1 MCHFENLP
9 LPVGEYCLVWW
20 WGSWLITM
28 QYSTHFSPIDF
39 SHITHYYGIF
49 VTTPYSQLS
58 AWIFKKNHKESSKTI
73 WDFRMTSIVPVPTS
87 KLSISSVSRA
97 QEGHPMNHQA
107 ANSHQ
112 GQASHQ
118 VAGSCHGS
126 SFWPFYRWVFQ
137 VPRGSDFSLP
147 GGGGMKISSRQVA
160 VGWIAQGDFN
170 FQEHAIGDKLRLRSG
185 KRLHDALHI
194 HRHRR
199 QMNDPQDLEMKRFP
213 MKYVKSFPST
223 ILAPQSEKVI
233 PQDLPQECGKCQ
245 VRVSLSFFQMLW
257 SLVSDGDPLKAQ
269 RECLD
274 LYTPSPGTWNSVWF
288 SNQQHERMGAVGV
301 GNIESGDLLHS
312 CRHGILQAIESL
324 QHLLDSFG
332 LLSWQ

>member
-118 VAGSCHGS
+118 VAGSCHGF

-147 GGGGMKISSRQVA
+147 GGGGMKISSRQHKETS
-160 VGWIAQGDFN
+160 ISKN
-170 FQEHAIGDKLRLRSG
+170 MRLVT
-185 KRLHDALHI
+185 
-194 HRHRR
+194 
-199 QMNDPQDLEMKRFP
+199 N
-213 MKYVKSFPST
+213 
-223 ILAPQSEKVI
+223 
-233 PQDLPQECGKCQ
+233 
-245 VRVSLSFFQMLW
+245 
-257 SLVSDGDPLKAQ
+257 
-269 RECLD
+269 
-274 LYTPSPGTWNSVWF
+274 
-288 SNQQHERMGAVGV
+288 
-301 GNIESGDLLHS
+301 
-312 CRHGILQAIESL
+312 
-324 QHLLDSFG
+324 
-332 LLSWQ
+332 